1 MKFFFIACFIYL
13 LLFEIFSVIVV
24 DLITK
29 MSEITSVEY
38 ETLYNTEYS
47 TIEHNAKVLAEFF
60 TKTTANEA
68 STALIAAYQA
78 QSDLDAALAAI
89 ASDND
94 EDDTITI
101 ARLNAMNAMLNATT
115 AKAEATRAAKV
126 APKLAVDAIAKMT
139 AKIATD
145 MAVKADNLA
154 ALAKA
159 LSVADDEADDEADE
173 AEIMTDDTTSVFL
186 DGMTLTVKVAA
197 HEAKVAST
205 AANITAK
212 AAADMSAVFA
222 AVDTD
227 VNTV

>member
-1 MKFFFIACFIYL
+1 MKFFFIALFIYL
-13 LLFEIFSVIVV
+13 SLFENFLVIVV

-29 MSEITSVEY
+29 MTEITSVEY

-68 STALIAAYQA
+68 SSALIAAYQA
-78 QSDLDAALAAI
+78 QSDLDAALTAI

-115 AKAEATRAAKV
+115 AKAEAARAAKV
-126 APKLAVDAIAKMT
+126 APKLAVNAIAMMT

-145 MAVKADNLA
+145 MDVKADNLA
-154 ALAKA
+154 AFAKA
-159 LSVADDEADDEADE
+159 LTVADDEADV
-173 AEIMTDDTTSVFL
+173 AEIMTDGATSAFL
-186 DGMTLTVKVAA
+186 DEMTLTVKVAA
-197 HEAKVAST
+197 NKAKVAST